1 MELERFLSMPQKL
14 YVLRMDAEGR
24 GVETEEHELVAYPR
38 FNELVNMLLESI
50 KTNSVV
56 GSKNDLQTLSI
67 KASQIRAWGFGEL
80 MEEIYCP
87 FDKSG
92 GTTFKK
98 LTDEDEVLLALNGV
112 LCENTLKSRV
122 IAKRIEATMKSVG
135 EGRVVDFNIMKEI
148 IDRELTNVRNTLE
161 EYYNDVEL
169 AWGLFFANQD
179 DTAGRQIYSPENVR
193 RERSLNNI
201 EQCSTSETFYLYEKP
216 FLKMVYRLGNCVNI
230 DRILTAHDLPCWEF
244 SFMHQGG
251 LSVHHQQDL
260 LREEKP
266 FEDWMK
272 DVFREPDDAG
282 VQRKHII
289 EQIEKIYGIRI
300 EEDEVVYDMAARCYL
315 LDEDTEQRIIKD
327 LLPVKADDI
336 DEVAKY
342 TSFEGLIAILES
354 GKICMNS
361 IVSMNDKT
369 ETDFLNDF
377 LKNYKDEYEQDFDKY
392 LFADK
397 VFITSF
403 TTRIDDLDMW
413 RLYGDNARG
422 VCMVFERKD
431 KTNNALYKIKYV
443 DPETDLKKVAE
454 LLKALKDK
462 GIRFRLNLLK
472 KYRHFLKHADYDTE
486 EEYRLLMRSERP
498 DGWFINRDNRILTPY
513 LERELWKGGMQK
525 DGDYP
530 FRLSRIIIGPAMTEM
545 YANLIQVFYMAHNY
559 GYSNYSVDESK
570 IHSYR

>member
-1 MELERFLSMPQKL
+1 MSF
-14 YVLRMDAEGR
+14 Y
-24 GVETEEHELVAYPR
+24 
-38 FNELVNMLLESI
+38 
-50 KTNSVV
+50 
-56 GSKNDLQTLSI
+56 
-67 KASQIRAWGFGEL
+67 
-80 MEEIYCP
+80 
-87 FDKSG
+87 DKSG

-251 LSVHHQQDL
+251 LS
-260 LREEKP
+260 
-266 FEDWMK
+266 
-272 DVFREPDDAG
+272 
-282 VQRKHII
+282 
-289 EQIEKIYGIRI
+289 
-300 EEDEVVYDMAARCYL
+300 
-315 LDEDTEQRIIKD
+315 
-327 LLPVKADDI
+327 
-336 DEVAKY
+336 
-342 TSFEGLIAILES
+342 
-354 GKICMNS
+354 
-361 IVSMNDKT
+361 
-369 ETDFLNDF
+369 
-377 LKNYKDEYEQDFDKY
+377 
-392 LFADK
+392 
-397 VFITSF
+397 
-403 TTRIDDLDMW
+403 
-413 RLYGDNARG
+413 ARG